1 MRTPLNA
8 HLALL
13 SCLLMAGCD
22 PLVNVEGAYFPSW
35 LVSGLAGVV
44 GSVII
49 HVILLKIGLEKH
61 LILKPLTY
69 LALFILLTFLTWM
82 VLYAA

>member
-1 MRTPLNA
+1 MRTPLNT

-35 LVSGLAGVV
+35 LVAGLTGVV
-44 GSVII
+44 GSVVV
-49 HVILLKIGLEKH
+49 HLILVKIGLDKH

-69 LALFILLTFLTWM
+69 LALFVLLTFLTWM
-82 VLYAA
+82 VLYAF